1 MYRNKQDK
9 KQVENHIKRLKNNKR
24 NRRKNKKIIEK
35 PENVQVEKVQLKN
48 GKTKV
53 KKTIN
58 W

>member
-35 PENVQVEKVQLKN
+35 
-48 GKTKV
+48 
-53 KKTIN
+53 
-58 W
+58 